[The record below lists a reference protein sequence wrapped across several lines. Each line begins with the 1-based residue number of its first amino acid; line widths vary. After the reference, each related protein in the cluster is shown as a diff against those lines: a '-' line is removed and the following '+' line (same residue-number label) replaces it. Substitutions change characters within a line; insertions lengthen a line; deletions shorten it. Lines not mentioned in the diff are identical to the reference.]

1 MVRRTIKAIT
11 NKISSLHEAAF
22 WLALFALFS
31 QILAL
36 VRDRLLAHHFG
47 AGVELD
53 IYYAAFKIPDLIFVT
68 VASIVSISAMVPL
81 FAKKESEGEK
91 HLKSVTDSIFT
102 VFSFFI
108 IISCVIAWLL
118 MPYILPYLFTGFS
131 GDVMGKTISLSR
143 ILLLSPL
150 LLAFSNFF
158 GSIVQYPRRFILYA
172 MSPLLYN
179 IGIIT
184 FILYKVLKIG
194 ITAAVWGVVL
204 GALFHFL
211 LGSSLPHLHP
221 NLAKGQSPYLI

>member
-91 HLKSVTDSIFT
+91 HLKSATDSIFT
-102 VFSFFI
+102 VFS
-108 IISCVIAWLL
+108 
-118 MPYILPYLFTGFS
+118 MTPT
-131 GDVMGKTISLSR
+131 
-143 ILLLSPL
+143 
-150 LLAFSNFF
+150 
-158 GSIVQYPRRFILYA
+158 
-172 MSPLLYN
+172 
-179 IGIIT
+179 
-184 FILYKVLKIG
+184 LKPVNKYG
-194 ITAAVWGVVL
+194 
-204 GALFHFL
+204 
-211 LGSSLPHLHP
+211 
-221 NLAKGQSPYLI
+221 NM

>member
-91 HLKSVTDSIFT
+91 HLKSATDSIFT

-108 IISCVIAWLL
+108 IISCLIAWLL

-131 GDVMGKTISLSR
+131 VGVIEKTIKMES
-143 ILLLSPL
+143 
-150 LLAFSNFF
+150 
-158 GSIVQYPRRFILYA
+158 V
-172 MSPLLYN
+172 
-179 IGIIT
+179 
-184 FILYKVLKIG
+184 
-194 ITAAVWGVVL
+194 
-204 GALFHFL
+204 ALFKCF
-211 LGSSLPHLHP
+211 SPSDSFF
-221 NLAKGQSPYLI
+221 AKRGTMADMETMEATVTKIKSGILKAA